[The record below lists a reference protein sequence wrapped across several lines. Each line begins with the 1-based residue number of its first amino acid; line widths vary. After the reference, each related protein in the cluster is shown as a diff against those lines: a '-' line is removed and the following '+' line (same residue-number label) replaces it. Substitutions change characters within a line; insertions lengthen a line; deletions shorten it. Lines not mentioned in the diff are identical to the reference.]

1 MAVSQLSLKQAS
13 LQDAELSDFLD
24 CQMGRVSC
32 EIDNALAKKE
42 REKSG
47 KMQQNPQSITYM
59 ITSHR
64 SIVEFFVF
72 LSTIGGVIA
81 ACVTLR

>member
-32 EIDNALAKKE
+32 EIDNAPAKK